1 MAGQSEGVVPAGLGS
16 RDTLRFE
23 AGLPLYGQELSEDI
37 SPLEAGLGFVVK
49 LNKEEDFIGKQ
60 ALTEQ
65 KENGIPRKLV
75 GLEMIDKGIP
85 RTGYKVFYNDEEIG
99 EVTTGTQ
106 SPTLNKN
113 IGFAL
118 LNTEHATIGTEVI
131 VQVRKRMLKAVIIA
145 TPFYKR

>member
-1 MAGQSEGVVPAGLGS
+1 
-16 RDTLRFE
+16 
-23 AGLPLYGQELSEDI
+23 
-37 SPLEAGLGFVVK
+37 
-49 LNKEEDFIGKQ
+49 
-60 ALTEQ
+60 
-65 KENGIPRKLV
+65 
-75 GLEMIDKGIP
+75 MIDKGIP
-85 RTGYKVFYNDEEIG
+85 RTGYKVFIDDEEIG

-118 LNTEHATIGTEVI
+118 LNTEYTTVGTEVI